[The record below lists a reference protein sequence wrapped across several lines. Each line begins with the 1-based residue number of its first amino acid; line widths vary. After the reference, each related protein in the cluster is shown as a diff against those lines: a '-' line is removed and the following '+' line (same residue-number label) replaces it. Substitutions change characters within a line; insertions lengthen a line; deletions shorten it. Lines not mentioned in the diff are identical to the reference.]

1 MLVDVPSHAWSSGF
15 QSEMHLLIIM
25 FFSDLNLFEFVCLKD
40 LQTGFW
46 EEISKM
52 ESKRVSLVSLY
63 IVCFFVSC
71 FTAIGRAALAKVNYC
86 PSPSVIII
94 FIFGCIYYTM

>member
-1 MLVDVPSHAWSSGF
+1 MLSG
-15 QSEMHLLIIM
+15 
-25 FFSDLNLFEFVCLKD
+25 LNTFEFVCLKD

-52 ESKRVSLVSLY
+52 ESKRISLVSLY
-63 IVCFFVSC
+63 IVCFFISC

-86 PSPSVIII
+86 PSPTIII
-94 FIFGCIYYTM
+94 NF